1 MLTESSSCG
10 TLNTLIDASRPLF
23 WRLSMALLPVST
35 DRFDTFM
42 ARLRPFL
49 GVTVPFL
56 LANSRAAFSE
66 GSPFYI
72 EKKIHLELKG
82 EKDGIR

>member
-1 MLTESSSCG
+1 MAVLTSEHWPVWNILG
-10 TLNTLIDASRPLF
+10 TIAPFFGR
-23 WRLSMALLPVST
+23 
-35 DRFDTFM
+35 DRAFFI
-42 ARLRPFL
+42 
-49 GVTVPFL
+49 
-56 LANSRAAFSE
+56 ANSRAAFSE